1 MPSTSPGIPIGT
13 TLIAVT
19 CSIMGVIGIAA
30 ILVGTGDTDIATMA
44 LVAASSLVVPTF
56 AGFLLLR
63 AGMSLVDVV
72 SWAVPSWLAWA
83 IALSFPIFPAVLVPY
98 LIGMGLPTLMLFSES
113 ARRAWYRYILRA
125 PDRAR

>member
-1 MPSTSPGIPIGT
+1 
-13 TLIAVT
+13 
-19 CSIMGVIGIAA
+19 MGVIGVAA
-30 ILVGTGDTDIATMA
+30 ILVGTSDTDIATMA
-44 LVAASSLVVPTF
+44 LVAAASLVVPSL
-56 AGFLLLR
+56 AGRLLLR
-63 AGMSLVDVV
+63 AGMSLVDVA

-113 ARRAWYRYILRA
+113 GRRAWYRYILRA

>member
-1 MPSTSPGIPIGT
+1 
-13 TLIAVT
+13 
-19 CSIMGVIGIAA
+19 MGVIGIAA